1 MMYGLPPVPPYR
13 FALQSGVPPVTPV
26 REPSPPVPDSTGR
39 ESTRESTHRESGM
52 KESSARSSWYSHY
65 FYKPFLRHAQR
76 LMRRRVEVGT
86 TSGKLVGELRGV
98 FSDHLLLVADGR
110 EWHIRLEQIVYLT
123 PAN

>member
-1 MMYGLPPVPPYR
+1 MVYGLPPVPPYR
-13 FALQSGVPPVTPV
+13 YVLQSGVPPVTPV
-26 REPSPPVPDSTGR
+26 REPSPPGRDSTSR
-39 ESTRESTHRESGM
+39 ESTREGTHCESSM
-52 KESSARSSWYSHY
+52 KESASRTSGYSHY

-98 FSDHLLLVADGR
+98 FSDHLLLVVDGR

-123 PAN
+123 PAH